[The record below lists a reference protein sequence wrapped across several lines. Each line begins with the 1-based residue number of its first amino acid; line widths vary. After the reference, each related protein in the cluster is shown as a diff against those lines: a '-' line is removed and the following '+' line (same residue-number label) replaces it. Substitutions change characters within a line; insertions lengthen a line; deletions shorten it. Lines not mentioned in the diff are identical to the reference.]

1 MKLTERNAAKQLQQ
15 CSSKSDAQDL
25 SGWVVKTGRQGV
37 YYLHEESSL
46 AVQNLGTV
54 RVAMQVFSQI
64 HQGDITSTEHVA
76 EQDDEDEE
84 RDELLSLVSSLDGVI
99 SHLQKQVETL
109 KSYQR
114 QPQETAEAN
123 WAVQSKIVDTCDVC
137 AYVQVN
143 KAALTLT
150 QEDTLLQRS
159 TKLRCQLLLATC
171 AVFAQKVLHR
181 SSYTSGYR
189 QHCMYTLLQ
198 ELRHTGAQTPALAM
212 LVEPLL
218 PRAWRKELDKQK
230 ILKDD
235 IDTDLYAVNITEQDI
250 AQASEEEGSP
260 VEDDFVIL
268 EGPKMAKLSLKV
280 QKISDALD
288 LVPVSKRDYVEHVVA
303 NALEEGLDKLL
314 ECFQTF
320 EQKYANS
327 KYHEAWLCAFK
338 QAISGVSAKQHLSDI
353 PVIC

>member
-1 MKLTERNAAKQLQQ
+1 
-15 CSSKSDAQDL
+15 
-25 SGWVVKTGRQGV
+25 
-37 YYLHEESSL
+37 
-46 AVQNLGTV
+46 
-54 RVAMQVFSQI
+54 
-64 HQGDITSTEHVA
+64 
-76 EQDDEDEE
+76 
-84 RDELLSLVSSLDGVI
+84 
-99 SHLQKQVETL
+99 
-109 KSYQR
+109 
-114 QPQETAEAN
+114 
-123 WAVQSKIVDTCDVC
+123 
-137 AYVQVN
+137 
-143 KAALTLT
+143 
-150 QEDTLLQRS
+150 
-159 TKLRCQLLLATC
+159 
-171 AVFAQKVLHR
+171 
-181 SSYTSGYR
+181 
-189 QHCMYTLLQ
+189 
-198 ELRHTGAQTPALAM
+198 M

>member
-1 MKLTERNAAKQLQQ
+1 M
-15 CSSKSDAQDL
+15 
-25 SGWVVKTGRQGV
+25 
-37 YYLHEESSL
+37 
-46 AVQNLGTV
+46 
-54 RVAMQVFSQI
+54 
-64 HQGDITSTEHVA
+64 
-76 EQDDEDEE
+76 
-84 RDELLSLVSSLDGVI
+84 I

-114 QPQETAEAN
+114 QPQETVEAN
-123 WAVQSKIVDTCDVC
+123 WAVQSKIVDMYDVC

-171 AVFAQKVLHR
+171 AVFAQKLLHR

-198 ELRHTGAQTPALAM
+198 ELRHNGAQTPALAM
-212 LVEPLL
+212 PVEPLL
-218 PRAWRKELDKQK
+218 PKAWRKELEKQK

-235 IDTDLYAVNITEQDI
+235 IDIDLDAINVTEQDI

-260 VEDDFVIL
+260 VKDDFVIL
-268 EGPKMAKLSLKV
+268 EGPEMEKLSHKV
-280 QKISDALD
+280 QEISDALD
-288 LVPVSKRDYVEHVVA
+288 LVPVSKRDYVEYAVA
-303 NALEEGLDKLL
+303 NALEEGLDKLI
-314 ECFQTF
+314 ECFQAF
-320 EQKYANS
+320 ESKYANS

-338 QAISGVSAKQHLSDI
+338 QAISGDGLVD
-353 PVIC
+353 